1 MGKPAYLDSMLFF
14 KIFLIVIKYTWASL
28 MAQMVQNLS
37 VIWETCVWILDWEDP
52 LEEDM
57 VTHLFLLENPQG
69 QRSLVG
75 YSPWGQK
82 EADTTKWLSTAYK
95 DFFFLHV
102 DHFSSLYW
110 ICSITC
116 FMFQCFGHE
125 ACEISAPWPG
135 VEHAPPIFEGKI
147 LTTGPPG
154 KSHIVTI
161 LKSMTQ
167 WH

>member
-28 MAQMVQNLS
+28 IAQMVQNLS

-57 VTHLFLLENPQG
+57 ATHLFLLENPQG

-95 DFFFLHV
+95 DIFFLMWIIFQIFIEFVPLLVLCFSVLAMRHV
-102 DHFSSLYW
+102 KSQLLDQGLNMHPLYLK
-110 ICSITC
+110 
-116 FMFQCFGHE
+116 
-125 ACEISAPWPG
+125 A
-135 VEHAPPIFEGKI
+135 
-147 LTTGPPG
+147 
-154 KSHIVTI
+154 KS
-161 LKSMTQ
+161 
-167 WH
+167 

>member
-1 MGKPAYLDSMLFF
+1 
-14 KIFLIVIKYTWASL
+14 

-95 DFFFLHV
+95 DFFF
-102 DHFSSLYW
+102 F
-110 ICSITC
+110 
-116 FMFQCFGHE
+116 
-125 ACEISAPWPG
+125 
-135 VEHAPPIFEGKI
+135 
-147 LTTGPPG
+147 
-154 KSHIVTI
+154 
-161 LKSMTQ
+161 
-167 WH
+167 